1 MCVWR
6 RVLGVAEGSASK
18 SPISIS
24 IQSLMYYWTSDLWIG
39 AKLSLALQFLPVWPD
54 IQKNIFFLG
63 GVILGTRESLK
74 EKVAT
79 PLHFQG
85 HSGGCIGSIIGS
97 EKLLGALGLPASSW
111 YFVRLNSGRGLLLE
125 ILKVTEWWRPIRSFK
140 KDFCKLSPDDL

>member
-39 AKLSLALQFLPVWPD
+39 AKLSLALQFLPVWAD

-63 GVILGTRESLK
+63 G
-74 EKVAT
+74 
-79 PLHFQG
+79 
-85 HSGGCIGSIIGS
+85 HSGDKRVS
-97 EKLLGALGLPASSW
+97 ERKSCYSSSLPGP
-111 YFVRLNSGRGLLLE
+111 FRGLHWEYHRLRETSGSPWPPSLLLVLCE
-125 ILKVTEWWRPIRSFK
+125 AELGERTFARNPKSHWMMKTYQKFQ
-140 KDFCKLSPDDL
+140 DFCKLSPDDL